1 MNEVNEVQVQ
11 TETEFMLTTID
22 NPFDYFEDF
31 REWYKFDIEHEYNCC
46 GLLARIANL
55 SDDMTQKEKDAE
67 IERAI
72 DEIIRYD
79 FRDIYKKV
87 KKTMEIVTFMED

>member
-1 MNEVNEVQVQ
+1 MSNNVQ

-31 REWYKFDIEHEYNCC
+31 HNWFYFDISKGYYSC
-46 GLLARIANL
+46 GLLARMANL
-55 SDDMTQKEKDAE
+55 TDDMTQKEKDAE

-72 DEIIRYD
+72 DTIIALD

-87 KKTMEIVTFMED
+87 QKTTEIIEPMTV